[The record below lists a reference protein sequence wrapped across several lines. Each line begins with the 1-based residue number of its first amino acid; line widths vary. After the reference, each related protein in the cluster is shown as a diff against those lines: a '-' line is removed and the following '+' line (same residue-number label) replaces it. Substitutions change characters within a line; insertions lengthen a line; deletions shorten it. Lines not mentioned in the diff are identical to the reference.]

1 MLRAAA
7 RLARA
12 GSAAVSAAAITAARI
27 EEKER
32 FITNSLPFK

>member
-12 GSAAVSAAAITAARI
+12 GSAAVSAAAGLLMLVLLAFIPGRRHFAA
-27 EEKER
+27 E
-32 FITNSLPFK
+32 